1 MRVLGV
7 DPGLTRCGVG
17 VVDVAPDR
25 TARLVHVSVL
35 RTPADQAL
43 ELRLLHIAR
52 GLQALLDQ
60 HRPDAFAIER
70 VFAQANLQSVMGVAQ
85 ISGVA
90 LHLAAERGLPI
101 GLHTPSE
108 VKAAVTGYGNADKR
122 QVTTMVT
129 RLLGLAEAPRPA
141 DAADAI
147 AIAVCHAWRQGP
159 VAPARGG
166 AATTPAQRAWQQ
178 AEASARA
185 GGHRAAGRQNWR

>member
-17 VVDVAPDR
+17 VVDVAPNR
-25 TARLVHVSVL
+25 TAKLVHVEVL
-35 RTPADQAL
+35 RTPSDQAL
-43 ELRLLHIAR
+43 ELRLLHIGR
-52 GLQALLDQ
+52 GLAALLDDY
-60 HRPDAFAIER
+60 RPDAFAIER
-70 VFAQANLQSVMGVAQ
+70 VFAQQNVPSVMGVAQ

-90 LHLAAERGLPI
+90 LHLAAERGLPV

-129 RLLGLAEAPRPA
+129 RLLGLDVAPKPA

-147 AIAVCHAWRQGP
+147 AIALCHAWRQVPATTAPGGP
-159 VAPARGG
+159 M
-166 AATTPAQRAWQQ
+166 TPAQRAWQQ
-178 AEASARA
+178 AEASAKR
-185 GGHRAAGRQNWR
+185 R

>member
-17 VVDVAPDR
+17 VVDVAPNR
-25 TARLVHVSVL
+25 TARLVHVEVL

-43 ELRLLHIAR
+43 ELRLLAIGR
-52 GLQALLDQ
+52 GLAALLDEY
-60 HRPDAFAIER
+60 RPDAFAIER
-70 VFAQANLQSVMGVAQ
+70 VFAQQNVQSVMGVAQ

-90 LHLAAERGLPI
+90 LHLAAERGLPV

-129 RLLGLAEAPRPA
+129 RLLGLPEAPRPA

-147 AIAVCHAWRQGP
+147 AIAVCHAWRQVQ
-159 VAPARGG
+159 VAAPGG
-166 AATTPAQRAWQQ
+166 GVLTAAQRAWRD
-178 AEASARA
+178 AEKTSAR
-185 GGHRAAGRQNWR
+185 RR